1 MKTNLAGTGD
11 CCRKYLMAD
20 EQDQEP
26 MGEPEET
33 GQEAAGDAATGGEES
48 GGEMDFAQLAPELRV
63 VALNERLEAAEAD
76 AEKFRNDVQYK
87 EAELQ
92 TERRRFAEQRAAAAK
107 YRDEDLLLDLLPA
120 IEGLELALNADVS
133 DQWGEGVK
141 LAVRE
146 MKRRLEMRGVSLI
159 GEAVG
164 LPFDPNEHEALAYQ
178 ESTVQPPDHVIQ
190 LVRAGYRLHDRL
202 LRPAQ
207 VIVAREPLN
216 AAPDTS

>member
-1 MKTNLAGTGD
+1 MP
-11 CCRKYLMAD
+11 D
-20 EQDQEP
+20 EQDKEP
-26 MGEPEET
+26 REET
-33 GQEAAGDAATGGEES
+33 SQGES
-48 GGEMDFAQLAPELRV
+48 GDVHQDLGSETDFTKLAPELRV
-63 VALNERLEAAEAD
+63 VALTERLEAAEAE
-76 AEKFRNDVQYK
+76 AEKFRTEVQYR

-146 MKRRLEMRGVSLI
+146 MKRRLDMRGVSLI
-159 GEAVG
+159 DEAEG
-164 LPFDPNEHEALAYQ
+164 QPFDPNEHEALAYQ
-178 ESTVQPPDHVIQ
+178 QSSAHPPDHVIQ

-207 VIVAREPLN
+207 VIVARAMEGQG
-216 AAPDTS
+216 PDTS

>member
-1 MKTNLAGTGD
+1 MPD
-11 CCRKYLMAD
+11 
-20 EQDQEP
+20 DQEKEP
-26 MGEPEET
+26 M
-33 GQEAAGDAATGGEES
+33 EES
-48 GGEMDFAQLAPELRV
+48 GQQDPGDPANGDSGSETELDFSQLSPELKV
-63 VALNERLEAAEAD
+63 VALNERLEAAEAQ
-76 AEKFRNDVQYK
+76 AEKYRSEVQYK

-107 YRDEDLLLDLLPA
+107 YRDEDLLFDLLPA

-159 GEAVG
+159 DGADG
-164 LPFDPNEHEALAYQ
+164 QPFDPNEHEALAYQ
-178 ESTVQPPDHVIQ
+178 ESSTHPPDHVIQ

-207 VIVAREPLN
+207 VIVAR
-216 AAPDTS
+216 APE